1 MALKNPVRALDSFFG
16 GHSFSSGNAMFGPD
30 WDILVQYLQN
40 HPASE
45 RLSEEE
51 FSYYIRVGVALGEA
65 IASSTLRRFGEIG
78 PEEILQLQGVRV
90 TSADAPPAE
99 GVQILAEFKPS
110 PPCVAVYPSRL
121 STVKARL
128 PEADRD
134 YFSPR
139 LLEISLAHELYHFL
153 WETQYQGA
161 DWMSLIRSLGFS
173 PLVFEVV
180 PPKPVFLSPL
190 TQEFAALQFS
200 KSLLNLSRSPALL
213 CLE

>member
-1 MALKNPVRALDSFFG
+1 MPLRNPVRALYSVFNG
-16 GHSFSSGNAMFGPD
+16 SSRGAGNDMFGPD
-30 WDILVQYLQN
+30 WDILLRYLQN
-40 HPASE
+40 HPGSD
-45 RLSEEE
+45 RLSEDE
-51 FSYYIRVGVALGEA
+51 FSYYIRIGVALGEA

-78 PEEILQLQGVRV
+78 PEEILQLQGVTV
-90 TSADAPPAE
+90 ASAEAPPAE
-99 GVQILAEFKPS
+99 GVQILAEYRPS
-110 PPCVAVYPSRL
+110 PPTVTVYPSRL
-121 STVKARL
+121 DTVKARL

-139 LLEISLAHELYHFL
+139 LLAISLAHELYHFL

-173 PLVFEVV
+173 PLVYEVV
-180 PPKPVFLSPL
+180 PPKRVFLSPL